1 MTERIV
7 ATADALQFID
17 ELRAEHG
24 PLMFLLSGGC
34 CDGSVPNCYKLG
46 EVIPGLAWQ
55 NAAGNVMGCY
65 LHGLFEDAA
74 VLRAL
79 FGARAPSLDD
89 VFDRLVDTL
98 AQACAPGVLDA
109 LIAP

>member
-1 MTERIV
+1 
-7 ATADALQFID
+7 
-17 ELRAEHG
+17 
-24 PLMFLLSGGC
+24 
-34 CDGSVPNCYKLG
+34 
-46 EVIPGLAWQ
+46 
-55 NAAGNVMGCY
+55 MGCY